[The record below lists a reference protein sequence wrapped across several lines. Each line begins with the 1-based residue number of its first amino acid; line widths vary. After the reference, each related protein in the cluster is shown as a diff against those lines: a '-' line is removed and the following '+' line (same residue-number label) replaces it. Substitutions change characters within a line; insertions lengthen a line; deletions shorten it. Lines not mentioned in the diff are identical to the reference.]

1 MDGLMLYEPADIII
15 HMQGKG
21 IVVKEKSVVAYQKS
35 DNKIVAVG
43 TEAYGMA
50 QSPAEDMVV
59 VSPLRQG
66 RVADFHVAVTLF
78 SDMLTKAIGKRP
90 ILKPAVAVCVPEGIT
105 PVEKKA
111 LEEVL
116 KVAGARELFI
126 TDIPAEKFIREFSDI
141 FPKEFRKYKIIIGIM
156 KDEPERYVREG
167 LRDILAYAL
176 QEQIPLERVDELLL
190 GLKES
195 KR

>member
-1 MDGLMLYEPADIII
+1 MDGPTLYEPADIIVY
-15 HMQGKG
+15 MQGKG
-21 IVVKEKSVVAYQKS
+21 IVIKEKSVVAYQKS
-35 DNKIVAVG
+35 DDKIIAVG

-50 QSPAEDMVV
+50 GKGREDIAV

-66 RVADFHVAVTLF
+66 IVADFHVAAALF
-78 SDMLTKAIGKRP
+78 SHMLTKAIGKRP
-90 ILKPAVAVCVPEGIT
+90 ILKPAVAVCTPEGIT

-116 KVAGARELFI
+116 MVAGAKELFI
-126 TDIPAEKFIREFSDI
+126 TDIPAEKFIREFPDK
-141 FPKEFRKYKIIIGIM
+141 FPKEFRKYKIIIGIT
-156 KDEPERYVREG
+156 KDEPEHYVRER

-176 QEQIPLERVDELLL
+176 QERIPQERVYELLL